1 MAMIIDNIPLRLP
14 ASKSKMVSLNL
25 NSYRNLHYQ
34 VNNKLKKLLGK
45 ALQTNCHMEGSISDY
60 PLHLEYTIY
69 RKNNRKIDLMNAG
82 SIIDKFVCDALI
94 ELGILPDDNVEYIK
108 SVLFVDGGIDK
119 ANPRAKLKIMEFKK

>member
-34 VNNKLKKLLGK
+34 VNNKLKKLLAI
-45 ALQTNCHMEGSISDY
+45 ALKTNCKITGTITEY

-69 RKNNRKIDLMNAG
+69 RKDNRKIDLMNAG

-94 ELGILPDDNVEYIK
+94 ELGILPDDNVQYVK
-108 SVLFVDGGIDK
+108 SALFVDGGIDK